1 MPVNGTTSKSLL
13 SRPTS
18 KAPIKLLT
26 VALLSG
32 IDNIPFNTQR
42 YFQAG
47 AYIEHIPTGLFVYG
61 AYGHDDYADNQ
72 SGSALSAF
80 APGADLGQSETWY
93 GKAGIRQRWHPLGHT
108 VLYGEYENVKGSG
121 VFSQSEDLGNTA
133 GFGIGATHDRTQVIG
148 GGVVQEIDAAAMS
161 IWLKYRHLDYS
172 DTQHPNGIAYDNF
185 QYVGMG
191 ALINF

>member
-1 MPVNGTTSKSLL
+1 MSTIFRLTHSNTSRLERISST
-13 SRPTS
+13 SRRVCSSTAPT
-18 KAPIKLLT
+18 ATI
-26 VALLSG
+26 
-32 IDNIPFNTQR
+32 
-42 YFQAG
+42 
-47 AYIEHIPTGLFVYG
+47 
-61 AYGHDDYADNQ
+61 DYADNQ
-72 SGSALSAF
+72 SGSALAAF

-161 IWLKYRHLDYS
+161 IWIKYRHLDYS
-172 DTQHPNGIAYDNF
+172 DNNTEGIAYDNF